1 MSEIGN
7 ILTILSSAMGDYL
20 SRRTDDFKKV
30 IIAGLAA
37 GFSRVLAVLVITMLL
52 LIVLAVF
59 AFAFIVL
66 LGDLI
71 GSLSGA
77 AFIVG
82 GVYLVCAMIL
92 FIFRKRLFLNMFTN
106 LFNGIAATSSPTDSW
121 KSLLMTLV
129 RNIRIILSS
138 APRQDR

>member
-1 MSEIGN
+1 MSEIRN

-106 LFNGIAATSSPTDSW
+106 LFNGIADTSSPTDSW

-138 APRQDR
+138 APQQDR

>member
-106 LFNGIAATSSPTDSW
+106 LFNGIADTSSPTDSW

-138 APRQDR
+138 APQQDR